1 MFFVKIGSERTWN
14 ADTGE
19 AVCMKSKRTP
29 LKGFPDYAGLHFDDP
44 IDVADEDIARLIR
57 LEEQRQ
63 GRKLIMIASES
74 ICPRPVKEALNS
86 VFTNLYSEGL
96 PSIRMDRETV
106 DEVLDYDMQMTNHR
120 RFADRRYYKGCEYV
134 NLMETL
140 AKRRICELFA
150 THDNPKAKVKFTP
163 EEIYANVQP
172 LSGAIG
178 NNAIYDAF
186 VEPGDTVMG
195 MSLTSGGHLTH
206 GSLANRSGMF
216 YKIVSY
222 TANVKTGEIEWEQ
235 MEQLI
240 RKHKRKM
247 IIAGYSAYP
256 WDIDWKKFRKMA
268 DISGAILL
276 ADVSHTAGLIAARQ
290 MNNPIEYADVVMFT
304 TQKTMCGPRGA
315 VILTTD
321 REKAKKID
329 IAVFP
334 GEQSGAHQNNIAAK
348 AVAFKIAQSE
358 EYKALAKN
366 IVDNAKHLENAFRK
380 LGFKIAYDGT
390 QSHMVLIDL
399 KAIPN
404 KTGYTLTGEIAARIL
419 ELCGIVAN
427 KNTIPGDDNA
437 IHPTAL
443 RFGTTWVTQR
453 GLGKE
458 HMEKIA
464 ELVHRIL
471 TNIQPFHWIGRV
483 KSIGRGKIDLL
494 IMEGVK
500 AEVEDLE
507 EEALREESIRWDGY
521 PHYYGMEEDAAQRP
535 TPLYGVHEDLGAK
548 FVTKHGW
555 KLPSVY
561 SNVKEEL
568 DALQKKAGLIDIG
581 GVGILE
587 VSGRRA
593 EEFLDEAGTATILGM
608 MQGESRRTLFLDKD
622 SAPLGEGLVVRLE
635 GKKRNW
641 DRFIVITHAANTKR
655 LRLWFRCLSDGYVI
669 FDKDDVYRKIQG
681 PVVVHDLKE
690 SEDSH
695 RRKTGLVLRGPLASK
710 VLGKADKGLKAIKDG
725 EAWEGVA
732 LGCKCIIA
740 HSSFGKKDL
749 SFTIIS
755 NTGNVETVWKKLMS
769 AGAEFG
775 LLPVGYQA
783 RAKLRDLHGMLPLSG
798 AKRLRGEA
806 LVETYR
812 SVIDFSKPY
821 FIGQRKLLKFA
832 PRSKKKRYVYKPE
845 EREPRK
851 SCLYDEHVKLAGKSA
866 MVPFAGWLMPVSY
879 GSIAEEHKA
888 VRETAGLFD
897 VSHMGTIEISG
908 KYATQFLDFVTTNYV
923 HLLYPGESQYGYIL
937 DPEGTVIDDVFT
949 YCRSEDKYLMVAN
962 AVNAEKVLA
971 WLHAVNS
978 MDFIVDNENPEADVR
993 EPVTIRDLKDP
1004 SSGRDQLVDI
1014 ALQGPRS
1021 LDIILA
1027 LTKDKMDGRRIDQ
1040 LGKLEFIETTVEDI
1054 KMIVSRSGYTGEDVG
1069 FELYMHPKD
1078 APRFWNL
1085 VLTKGKKFGVQPT
1098 ALGARD
1104 STRTEAG
1111 FPLWGHELA
1120 GDQDIFPSEAGY
1132 GYFARLHKPFFVG
1145 RQRAVSKAKDWE
1157 RQIIR
1162 FMVDEKGGR
1171 MAKVGGPVLNLK
1183 GERIGQITTNIV
1195 VEGHQTG
1202 MAFVDHEYAEE
1213 GTRIGVFPEPRP
1225 GKKIDEGLVKEGN
1238 ATVLSRLRTL
1248 EEQVTK
1254 LK

>member
-1 MFFVKIGSERTWN
+1 MSSKKISLR
-14 ADTGE
+14 
-19 AVCMKSKRTP
+19 
-29 LKGFPDYAGLHFDDP
+29 GFPNYAGLHFDDP
-44 IDVADEDIARLIR
+44 IDIADEDIARLIR

-96 PSIRMDRETV
+96 PSIRMDKESV
-106 DEVLDYDMQMTNHR
+106 VEVLDYDLQMTNHR

-150 THDNPKAKVKFTP
+150 THDNPKAKVRFTP
-163 EEIYANVQP
+163 EEIHANVQP

-216 YKIVSY
+216 YNIVSY
-222 TANVKTGEIEWEQ
+222 TANVETGEIEWQQ
-235 MEQLI
+235 MEELI
-240 RKHKRKM
+240 REHKPKM

-321 REKAKKID
+321 IEKAKKID
-329 IAVFP
+329 LAVFP

-348 AVAFKIAQSE
+348 AVAFKIAQSD

-366 IVDNAKHLENAFRK
+366 IVDNAKHLEKSFRK
-380 LGFKIAYDGT
+380 LGLKIAYNGT
-390 QSHMVLIDL
+390 QSHMVLVDL

-419 ELCGIVAN
+419 ELCGLVAN

-453 GLGKE
+453 GLGKK

-464 ELVHRIL
+464 ELVHRVL

-483 KSIGRGKIDLL
+483 KSIGRGKIDLAIL
-494 IMEGVK
+494 EEVS
-500 AEVEDLE
+500 AEVEELE
-507 EEALREESIRWDGY
+507 GDALREKSIRWDGY
-521 PHYYGMEEDAAQRP
+521 PHYFGTIDDASQRP
-535 TPLYGVHEDLGAK
+535 TPLYGVHEDLDAR

-561 SNVKEEL
+561 SSVKEEL
-568 DALQKKAGLIDIG
+568 TALQKKAGLIDIG

-608 MQGESRRTLFLDKD
+608 KKGQSRRTLFLDKD
-622 SAPLGEGLVVRLE
+622 SAPLGEGLVIKLK
-635 GKKRNW
+635 GKKKDW
-641 DRFIVITHAANTKR
+641 HRFIVITHAANTER
-655 LRLWFRCLSDGYVI
+655 LRLWFRSLSDAYVI

-690 SEDSH
+690 PEDS
-695 RRKTGLVLRGPLASK
+695 RARKTALVLRGPRAQDVLA
-710 VLGKADKGLKAIKDG
+710 KADKRLKTIEDG
-725 EAWEGVA
+725 EAWEGKA
-732 LGCKCIIA
+732 FGCRCIIA

-749 SFTIIS
+749 SFTIL
-755 NTGNVETVWKKLMS
+755 TTTEDVETVWQKLMS
-769 AGAEFG
+769 AGKEFG

-783 RAKLRDLHGMLPLSG
+783 RATLRDLHGMLPLSG
-798 AKRLRGEA
+798 ARRLRGKA
-806 LVETYR
+806 LVQAYR
-812 SVIDFSKPY
+812 SIVDFRKPY
-821 FIGQRKLLKFA
+821 FIGQRKLLQFA
-832 PRSKKKRYVYKPE
+832 QKSRKKKYTYKPE

-851 SCLYDEHVKLAGKSA
+851 SCLYDEHIKLAGKSA

-937 DPEGTVIDDVFT
+937 DPDGTVIDDVFT
-949 YCRSEDKYLMVAN
+949 YCRSKDKYLMVAN

-971 WLHAVNS
+971 WLQAVNS
-978 MDFIVDNENPEADVR
+978 MEFVVDKDNPNADIR
-993 EPVTIRDLKDP
+993 EPVTIKDLKDP
-1004 SSGRDQLVDI
+1004 SSGRDQLVDV

-1021 LDIILA
+1021 LDIMLELA
-1027 LTKDKMDGRRIDQ
+1027 KDDMDRRRMDQ
-1040 LGKLEFIETTVEDI
+1040 MGKLEFFETKVAGI

-1069 FELYMHPKD
+1069 FELYMHPKE
-1078 APRFWNL
+1078 APKFWNL
-1085 VLTKGKKFGVQPT
+1085 VLNKGEKYGVKPT

-1120 GDQDIFPSEAGY
+1120 GGNDIFPSEAGY
-1132 GYFARLHKPFFVG
+1132 GYFVRLHKPFFVG

-1157 RQIIR
+1157 KQIIR
-1162 FMVDEKGGR
+1162 FRVDEKGGR
-1171 MAKVGGPVLNLK
+1171 MAKVGGPILNLK
-1183 GERIGQITTNIV
+1183 GETIGQVTTNIV

-1202 MAFVDHEYAEE
+1202 MAFVDHDCAEE
-1213 GTRIGVFPEPRP
+1213 GSRIGVFPEPRP
-1225 GKKIDEGLVKEGN
+1225 GKKIDERSIKKGN
-1238 ATVLSRLRTL
+1238 ATILSRLRTL

>member
-1 MFFVKIGSERTWN
+1 MTNTRT
-14 ADTGE
+14 
-19 AVCMKSKRTP
+19 SRRRR
-29 LKGFPDYAGLHFDDP
+29 FPKHAGLHFDDP
-44 IDVADEDIARLIR
+44 IEEADEDIARLIQ
-57 LEEQRQ
+57 LEEERQ

-96 PSIRMDRETV
+96 PSIRMDRETD
-106 DEVLDYDMQMTNHR
+106 DEVLDYDLQMTNHR
-120 RFADRRYYKGCEYV
+120 RFADRRYYKGCDYV
-134 NLMETL
+134 NLVETL
-140 AKRRICELFA
+140 AKRRICELYA

-163 EEIYANVQP
+163 EEIHANVQP

-216 YKIVSY
+216 YNIISY
-222 TANVKTGEIEWEQ
+222 EADLETGELKWDEMEQ
-235 MEQLI
+235 MVRQ
-240 RKHKRKM
+240 HKPKM

-256 WDIDWKKFRKMA
+256 WDIDWKRFREIA

-321 REKAKKID
+321 IEKAKKID
-329 IAVFP
+329 VSVFP

-348 AVAFKIAQSE
+348 AVAFKIAQSD

-366 IVDNAKHLENAFRK
+366 IVDNAKHLEKAFRK
-380 LGFKIAYDGT
+380 LGFKIAYNGT

-419 ELCGIVAN
+419 ELCGIVTN

-443 RFGTTWVTQR
+443 RFGTTWATQR
-453 GLGKE
+453 GLGKK

-464 ELVHRIL
+464 QLAHRVL

-483 KSIGRGKIDLL
+483 KSIGRGKIDLT
-494 IMEGVK
+494 IMEEVK
-500 AEVEDLE
+500 AEVEKLE
-507 EEALREESIRWDGY
+507 RETVREMDIELDDY
-521 PHYYGMEEDAAQRP
+521 PHYFGAGDVEGLK
-535 TPLYGVHEDLGAK
+535 TPLYEKHVELKARISEKDGWLVPTSY
-548 FVTKHGW
+548 TKI
-555 KLPSVY
+555 
-561 SNVKEEL
+561 KEEV
-568 DALQKKAGLIDIG
+568 DALEKRAGLVDIG
-581 GVGILE
+581 DVGILE

-593 EEFLDEAGTATILGM
+593 EEFLDEVGAAGILGM
-608 MQGESRRTLFLDKD
+608 EIGRSRRTLFLDKD
-622 SAPLGEGLVVRLE
+622 STLLAEGLVIRLM
-635 GKKRNW
+635 GKKDW
-641 DRFIVITHAANTKR
+641 SRFIVLTHAVNTERIK
-655 LRLWFRCLSDGYVI
+655 LWFRSLSDSYVI
-669 FDKDDVYRKIQG
+669 FDEEDVYRKVQG
-681 PVVVHDLKE
+681 PVVVRDLKE
-690 SEDSH
+690 AENP
-695 RRKTGLVLRGPLASK
+695 RERLTAIVVRGP
-710 VLGKADKGLKAIKDG
+710 KARNVVRAADANIKGLRAG
-725 EAWEGVA
+725 QTLTGNFMGTRCVVA
-732 LGCKCIIA
+732 HTG
-740 HSSFGKKDL
+740 FGKKDL
-749 SFTIIS
+749 SFTVLVNPGS
-755 NTGNVETVWKKLMS
+755 AGKVWDKLMTS
-769 AGAEFG
+769 GEKHG
-775 LLPVGYQA
+775 LIPVGYTA
-783 RAKLRDLHGMLPLSG
+783 RAQVRKKHGMTPLSG
-798 AKRLRGEA
+798 KKVKGKA
-806 LVETYR
+806 LVNSYANFM
-812 SVIDFSKPY
+812 DFSKPY
-821 FIGQRKLLKFA
+821 FIGQRKIQQFA
-832 PRSKKKRYVYKPE
+832 PKSKKRKYQYVPD

-851 SCLYDEHVKLAGKSA
+851 SCLYDEHVKLAGKTRI
-866 MVPFAGWLMPVSY
+866 VPFAGWLMPVSY

-908 KYATQFLDFVTTNYV
+908 KYATQFLDFVTTNYI
-923 HLLYPGESQYGYIL
+923 HLLYPGQSMYGYIL
-937 DPEGTVIDDVFT
+937 DLEGTVIDDVFT
-949 YCRSEDKYLMVAN
+949 YCLAKNKYLMVAN

-978 MDFIVDNENPEADVR
+978 MRFVVDNGNPNAQVR
-993 EPVTIRDLKDP
+993 EPVKIVDLKAK
-1004 SSGRDQLVDI
+1004 SSGKRQKVDI

-1021 LDIILA
+1021 LDVL
-1027 LTKDKMDGRRIDQ
+1027 LGMVKDEGLKRKIGQ
-1040 LGKLEFIETTVEDI
+1040 LGKFEFIDAEVAGI
-1054 KMIVSRSGYTGEDVG
+1054 RMIVSRSGYTGEDVG
-1069 FELYMHPKD
+1069 FEFYMHPD
-1078 APRFWNL
+1078 EAPKFWRL
-1085 VLTKGKKFGVQPT
+1085 VLKNGKEFGVKPT

-1111 FPLWGHELA
+1111 FPLWGSELA
-1120 GDQDIFPSEAGY
+1120 GDHDIFPSEAGY
-1132 GYFARLHKPFFVG
+1132 GYFVRLHKPFFVG
-1145 RQRAVSKAKDWE
+1145 RQRALEKAKDWE
-1157 RQIIR
+1157 KQIIR
-1162 FMVDEKGGR
+1162 FRLIKRGGR
-1171 MAKVGGPVLNLK
+1171 MAKPGSPVLNLE
-1183 GERIGQITTNIV
+1183 GETIGQVTTNLV
-1195 VEGHQTG
+1195 VKGFQTG

-1225 GKKIDEGLVKEGN
+1225 GKKVDGRSIRAGT
-1238 ATVLSRLRTL
+1238 ATVLSRLQTL

>member
-1 MFFVKIGSERTWN
+1 MTN
-14 ADTGE
+14 T
-19 AVCMKSKRTP
+19 RTP
-29 LKGFPDYAGLHFDDP
+29 RRRRFPKHAGLHFDDP
-44 IDVADEDIARLIR
+44 IEDADEDIARLIH
-57 LEEQRQ
+57 LEEERQ

-96 PSIRMDRETV
+96 PSIRMDRETD
-106 DEVLDYDMQMTNHR
+106 DEVLDYDLQMTNHR

-134 NLMETL
+134 NLVETL
-140 AKRRICELFA
+140 AKRRICELYA

-186 VEPGDTVMG
+186 VKPGDTVMG

-216 YKIVSY
+216 YNIISY
-222 TANVKTGEIEWEQ
+222 EADVETGELKWDEMEQ
-235 MEQLI
+235 MVRE
-240 RKHKRKM
+240 HKPKM

-256 WDIDWKKFRKMA
+256 WDIDWKKFRELA

-290 MNNPIEYADVVMFT
+290 MNNPIGYADVVMFT

-315 VILTTD
+315 VILTTNI
-321 REKAKKID
+321 EKAKKID
-329 IAVFP
+329 ISVFP

-348 AVAFKIAQSE
+348 AVAFKIAQSD

-366 IVDNAKHLENAFRK
+366 IVDNAKHLEKAFRK
-380 LGFKIAYDGT
+380 LGLKIAYNGT

-443 RFGTTWVTQR
+443 RFGTPWVTQR
-453 GLGKE
+453 GLGRK

-464 ELVHRIL
+464 QLAHRVL

-483 KSIGRGKIDLL
+483 RSIGRGKIDLA
-494 IMEGVK
+494 IMEEVK
-500 AEVEDLE
+500 AEVEKLE
-507 EEALREESIRWDGY
+507 SETVREMDIGLDGY
-521 PHYYGMEEDAAQRP
+521 PHYFGAGEIQGLKN
-535 TPLYGVHEDLGAK
+535 PLYEKHVELNARISEKDGWLVPTSY
-548 FVTKHGW
+548 TKI
-555 KLPSVY
+555 
-561 SNVKEEL
+561 KEEV
-568 DALQKKAGLIDIG
+568 DALENKAGLLDIG
-581 GVGILE
+581 DVGIIE

-593 EEFLDEAGTATILGM
+593 EEFLDEVGTAGILGM
-608 MQGESRRTLFLDKD
+608 EVGQSKRTLFLDKD
-622 SAPLGEGLVVRLE
+622 SALLAEGLVIRLR
-635 GKKRNW
+635 GKKDW
-641 DRFIVITHAANTKR
+641 SRFILLTHAVNTERIK
-655 LRLWFRCLSDGYVI
+655 LWFRSLSDSYVI
-669 FDKDDVYRKIQG
+669 FDEEDVYRKVQG
-681 PVVVHDLKE
+681 PVVVRDLKE
-690 SEDSH
+690 VENP
-695 RRKTGLVLRGPLASK
+695 REKLTAIVVRGPNARKVLRA
-710 VLGKADKGLKAIKDG
+710 ADSSIKGLRAG
-725 EAWEGVA
+725 QTLTGNFMGTRCVVA
-732 LGCKCIIA
+732 HTG
-740 HSSFGKKDL
+740 FGKKDL
-749 SFTIIS
+749 SFTVLVNPGS
-755 NTGNVETVWKKLMS
+755 AGKVWDKLMAS
-769 AGAEFG
+769 GERHG
-775 LLPVGYQA
+775 LIPVGYTA
-783 RAKLRDLHGMLPLSG
+783 RGQVRKKHGMTPLSG
-798 AKRLRGEA
+798 RKVKGKA
-806 LVETYR
+806 LVNSY
-812 SVIDFSKPY
+812 SNLIDFSKPY
-821 FIGQRKLLKFA
+821 FIGQRKTLQFA
-832 PRSKKKRYVYKPE
+832 PKSKKRKYQYVPD

-851 SCLYDEHVKLAGKSA
+851 SCLYDEHVKLAGKTRI
-866 MVPFAGWLMPVSY
+866 VPFAGWLMPVSY

-908 KYATQFLDFVTTNYV
+908 KYATQFLDFVTTNYI
-923 HLLYPGESQYGYIL
+923 HLLHPGQSMYGYIL

-949 YCRSEDKYLMVAN
+949 YCLTKNKYLMVAN

-978 MDFIVDNENPEADVR
+978 MRFIVDDENPNAEVR
-993 EPVTIRDLKDP
+993 EPVKIVDLKDR
-1004 SSGRDQLVDI
+1004 SSGKRQKVDI

-1021 LDIILA
+1021 LDVL
-1027 LTKDKMDGRRIDQ
+1027 LGLVKDEDLKRKIGQ
-1040 LGKLEFIETTVEDI
+1040 LGKFEFIDAEI
-1054 KMIVSRSGYTGEDVG
+1054 AGMRMIVSRSGYTGEDVG
-1069 FELYMHPKD
+1069 FELYMHPHD
-1078 APRFWNL
+1078 APKFWRL
-1085 VLTKGKKFGVQPT
+1085 VLKNGKELGVKPT

-1111 FPLWGHELA
+1111 FPLWGSELA
-1120 GDQDIFPSEAGY
+1120 GDHDIFPSEAGY
-1132 GYFARLHKPFFVG
+1132 GYFVRLHKPFFVG
-1145 RQRAVSKAKDWE
+1145 RQRALKKAKDWE
-1157 RQIIR
+1157 KQIIR
-1162 FMVDEKGGR
+1162 FRLIKRGGR
-1171 MAKVGGPVLNLK
+1171 MAKPGSPVLNLE
-1183 GERIGQITTNIV
+1183 GETIGQVTTNLV
-1195 VEGHQTG
+1195 VKGFQTG
-1202 MAFVDHEYAEE
+1202 LAFVEHGYAEE

-1225 GKKIDEGLVKEGN
+1225 GKKIDGRSIRAGT
-1238 ATVLSRLRTL
+1238 ARVLSRLQTL